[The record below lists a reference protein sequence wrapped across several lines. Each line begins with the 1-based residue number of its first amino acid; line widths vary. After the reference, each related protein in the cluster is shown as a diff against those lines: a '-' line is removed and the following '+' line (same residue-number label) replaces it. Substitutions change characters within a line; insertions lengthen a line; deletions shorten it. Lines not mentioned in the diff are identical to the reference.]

1 MRSSTP
7 LWLVVIAAITI
18 LAVWM
23 ILPNNPGLFGRPI
36 EARPGLDIQ
45 GGLRVLLAAD
55 AGVEVNA
62 DSIDKA
68 KQIVENR
75 VNALGVSEPVVQ
87 TSGSNRILV
96 ELPGIR
102 DPKQAIDLI
111 KQTGLLEF
119 VDFSKTGSCT
129 AAMPTAGQFIYTSA
143 QQQLRGGAP
152 APGVTPTTTGTV
164 QPTPAATTSAVV
176 TVQATGTGTTVTV
189 TLAPTVVPTTAPTL
203 AATTVAT
210 SAATAAATKVSANTN
225 ADVSFKPNYA
235 QATDQATAQA
245 TTAATTQAVATA
257 GGTTQ
262 ATAQAT
268 AQGTS
273 AATAQATGAATAAAT
288 TLPIDGSSKERAL
301 SNPCSPGQP
310 FATIMTG
317 GGLQD
322 ATPQIGGNAQNQWVV
337 SFTLRDNEEGR
348 KFGPFTA
355 THIQQPMAIVLDG
368 QVLSAPVIQSRLDT
382 GGQITGNFTQQQAKD
397 LGLQLRYGA
406 LPVPLHVESTEQ
418 VGASLGAES
427 VAATGRAGI
436 LGVLVVLIYMIVVYR
451 IPGVMAALALLLFAA
466 INFAL
471 YKFIPVTLTLP
482 AITGFL
488 ISIGTAVDGNILIFE
503 RIKEELRYGRP
514 LDKAIEVGFTRAW
527 PSIRDSN
534 ISTLMI
540 GLILYFFGGQFGA
553 GAVRGFAVTLMLGL
567 LTNLFTAV
575 IVTRTLLNVVLVVAG
590 DALRRN
596 KWMIGL

>member
-75 VNALGVSEPVVQ
+75 VNALGVAEPVVQ
-87 TSGSNRILV
+87 TSGNNRILV

-102 DPKQAIDLI
+102 DSKQAIDLI

-119 VDFSKTGSCT
+119 VDFSKTGACT
-129 AAMPTAGQFIYTSA
+129 AAMPAAGQFIFTTA
-143 QQQLRGGAP
+143 QQQLRGG
-152 APGVTPTTTGTV
+152 
-164 QPTPAATTSAVV
+164 SAVA
-176 TVQATGTGTTVTV
+176 TPQATG
-189 TLAPTVVPTTAPTL
+189 A
-203 AATTVAT
+203 AT
-210 SAATAAATKVSANTN
+210 SAATRAATTAPATLAATPNAPNNDNT
-225 ADVSFKPNYA
+225 FKPNF
-235 QATDQATAQA
+235 DQATAQPTVAA
-245 TTAATTQAVATA
+245 TAQVTAQATSAATQAAVGTAATTA
-257 GGTTQ
+257 Q

-268 AQGTS
+268 A
-273 AATAQATGAATAAAT
+273 AATAQATAAVA
-288 TLPIDGSSKERAL
+288 DGSSKDRAL
-301 SNPCSPGQP
+301 LNPCTNQP
-310 FATIMTG
+310 FTTIMTG

-322 ATPQIGGNAQNQWVV
+322 ATPQIGGSAQNQWVV

-368 QVLSAPVIQSRLDT
+368 QILSAPVIQARLDT

-427 VAATGRAGI
+427 VAATGRAGV
-436 LGVLVVLIYMIVVYR
+436 LGVLVVLIYMIITYR
-451 IPGVMAALALLLFAA
+451 VPGVMAALALLLFAA
-466 INFAL
+466 INFAI

-503 RIKEELRYGRP
+503 RVKEELRYGRS
-514 LDKAIEVGFTRAW
+514 LDKAVETGFARAW

-553 GAVRGFAVTLMLGL
+553 GSVRGFAITLILGL
-567 LTNLFTAV
+567 LINLFTAV
-575 IVTRTLLNVVLVVAG
+575 IVTRTLLNVVLAVAG
-590 DALRRN
+590 DAMRRN